1 MRLHVIYQGN
11 KTTISI
17 EDQLVEYLGALL
29 VKNRPEWHGD
39 AKVQLDIATGFI
51 RDNIFQVSKLDH
63 LPTKNI
69 SQYVRS
75 RIITWIAEPVILEI
89 IDIRGDP
96 AKKRTRPK
104 ENTTQR
110 GSVDDVEKAY
120 EELKK
125 IMGR

>member
-51 RDNIFQVSKLDH
+51 RDNIFQVSELDH

-75 RIITWIAEPVILEI
+75 RIINWIAEPVILEI
-89 IDIRGDP
+89 IDIRGEP

-104 ENTTQR
+104 EKTTTNH
-110 GSVDDVEKAY
+110 SAEVVEKAY
-120 EELKK
+120 NDLKRM
-125 IMGR
+125 I